1 MFIIAAVRRF
11 GFIIRP
17 SNDWLAQNWEVIVL
31 SEERCEKKNESREQA
46 TEKLRELLHCGN
58 ERVELSAA
66 KEILAKE
73 SEDVEDN
80 GRIELEVTIR
90 VVE

>member
-1 MFIIAAVRRF
+1 M
-11 GFIIRP
+11 
-17 SNDWLAQNWEVIVL
+17 
-31 SEERCEKKNESREQA
+31 QA

-73 SEDVEDN
+73 TDAPEDN
-80 GRIELEVTIR
+80 GKVELEVTIR
-90 VVE
+90 VVGE

>member
-1 MFIIAAVRRF
+1 M
-11 GFIIRP
+11 
-17 SNDWLAQNWEVIVL
+17 
-31 SEERCEKKNESREQA
+31 
-46 TEKLRELLHCGN
+46 HCGN

-73 SEDVEDN
+73 AEPREET
-80 GRIELEVTIR
+80 GRVELEVTIR

>member
-1 MFIIAAVRRF
+1 M
-11 GFIIRP
+11 
-17 SNDWLAQNWEVIVL
+17 L
-31 SEERCEKKNESREQA
+31 SEERNETRSESRIQA

-73 SEDVEDN
+73 NEEPEET
-80 GRIELEVTIR
+80 GKMELEVTIR
-90 VVE
+90 VVGE